1 MSKRGKE
8 KKAENLEK
16 RRLQMEEAME
26 CLAAKQAAESR
37 MGTGLKRKPKQCT
50 FRYCL
55 RYVDP
60 TCTFCPYCGQ
70 PLALQP
76 TPAPA

>member
-8 KKAENLEK
+8 KKADNVEK

-26 CLAAKQAAESR
+26 SLAAKQAAEER
-37 MGTGLKRKPKQCT
+37 MGTVLKRKPKQCK
-50 FRYCL
+50 FIYCR

-60 TCTFCPYCGQ
+60 SCAVCHYCGE
-70 PLALQP
+70 ALD
-76 TPAPA
+76 